1 MPGAYLGPRP
11 TNTRQGSFDA
21 GKAASGAGSFIANE
35 LLGIDDMKN
44 AVKHAKEGD
53 WAGVGRS
60 ALAIGAE
67 LGGTLAAG
75 AAIGL
80 SGGAA
85 APGVAALY
93 AGKVAAKKG
102 AKEIA
107 EVGIEQTMKNSEKIA
122 ADSILKRA
130 GAEAIENKVLK
141 SEARDYKAQAKEA
154 WDIHK
159 KTTTGMI
166 ERRNISKGYDEINK
180 MTGGKK
186 SPGTGTGKGSGKYGD
201 VQGGSKLPGSGS
213 GGSPA
218 GGSGGVGGRGSLG
231 SEGGGFGGGSGS
243 TGPSGGGVGTLTK
256 PGQQTSTQFTRGG
269 RGGPEGEPISRPK
282 VEKPKTPT
290 NLTRP
295 GGTSGQVG
303 QEQVIKVGTE
313 TSIAKPFAATP
324 DAASSII
331 SGNQLILNTGA
342 AAGLGLSNA
351 LQNQLQQSTPIST
364 PTTTTT
370 NSSGG
375 GGGGNNKS
383 KRPDLDGGMGVGE
396 QNVKLQR
403 VY

>member
-1 MPGAYLGPRP
+1 MPPRE
-11 TNTRQGSFDA
+11 TNLTSA
-21 GKAASGAGSFIANE
+21 GRSSAFTSGRASSGVGSFIANE
-35 LLGIDDMKN
+35 LLGVDDMRN
-44 AVKHAKEGD
+44 AVQHAKDGN
-53 WAGVGRS
+53 WTGVGRS
-60 ALAIGAE
+60 AFAIGAE

-102 AKEIA
+102 AKEVA
-107 EVGIEQTMKNSEKIA
+107 EVGAEQAMKNAEKRA
-122 ADSILKRA
+122 ADSALKRA
-130 GAEAIENKVLK
+130 GSETIENKVVK
-141 SEARDYKAQAKEA
+141 SEAKDYKAQAKEA

-159 KTTTGMI
+159 RTTTRSD
-166 ERRNISKGYDEINK
+166 RRLLNKGQEEIRK
-180 MTGGKK
+180 MGGEKK
-186 SPGTGTGKGSGKYGD
+186 TPGSGKGSSRYGD
-201 VQGGSKLPGSGS
+201 VQGSSSSRLPGSG
-213 GGSPA
+213 GNSPT

-231 SEGGGFGGGSGS
+231 SEGGGFRGGSGG

-282 VEKPKTPT
+282 VERPKPPT

-303 QEQVIKVGTE
+303 QEQVIKVGAE
-313 TSIAKPFAATP
+313 TSITKPNAAVP
-324 DAASSII
+324 DAASTIL
-331 SGNQLILNTGA
+331 SGQQLALNTGA
-342 AAGLGLSNA
+342 AAALGLGNA
-351 LQNQLQQSTPIST
+351 LQNKLQQSTPINT

-370 NSSGG
+370 TSSGSGG
-375 GGGGNNKS
+375 GGGGGGGGK
-383 KRPDLDGGMGVGE
+383 KPPVVGGMGVGE
-396 QNVKLQR
+396 QDVKLRR